1 MQNVFD
7 VIKERE
13 KVMEQYYRDLVK
25 KTTNQGIKSILL
37 MIADEE
43 SKHFDHFESMKKQ
56 IANPEKSTLLVDSR
70 KILKSLKQNKNI
82 TPINISQLELY
93 EKIRDEEKRSEIL
106 FKDLANNE
114 NDRELKSIYDQ
125 VANEEHRHYLIM
137 DEICEFIARP
147 NDWVESP
154 EFSNLDHY

>member
-70 KILKSLKQNKNI
+70 KILKTLKQNKNI

-114 NDRELKSIYDQ
+114 NDRELKAIYDQ

-147 NDWVESP
+147 NDWIESP